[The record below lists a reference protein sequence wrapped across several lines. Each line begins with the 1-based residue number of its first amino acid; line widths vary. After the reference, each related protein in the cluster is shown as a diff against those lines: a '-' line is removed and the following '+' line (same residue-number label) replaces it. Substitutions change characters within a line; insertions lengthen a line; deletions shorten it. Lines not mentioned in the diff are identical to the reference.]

1 MPPIKYSSVHL
12 IPLLCSAVVNRD
24 GQEHPPA
31 STPNLFPLATDTE
44 IPWDGCGSSKQ
55 NVLGAGGV
63 SLAGGVPPDLAAFC
77 RTLGMLRGKGPSQG
91 MLLSW
96 SCSPCHP
103 QSIPG
108 HPHFVA
114 PRWWPQE
121 GTGVTLGV
129 WVTDHPWG
137 NLSEPENRADTA
149 QPHIPAVPNLIHSD
163 ISCSSPYPTI
173 VSRKGIILPI

>member
-31 STPNLFPLATDTE
+31 STPNLFPLATDTK

-63 SLAGGVPPDLAAFC
+63 SLAGGVPPDLTAFC

-96 SCSPCHP
+96 SSTCHP

-137 NLSEPENRADTA
+137 NLNVRQKMELTLLNPTS
-149 QPHIPAVPNLIHSD
+149 QLSQ
-163 ISCSSPYPTI
+163 ISSTVTSHVLLHTLQL
-173 VSRKGIILPI
+173 SQGKE